1 MQIVP
6 KIWQVLIAKR
16 YLKNVERERE
26 KKIDLNKI
34 QTLNFLF
41 FKAKPFKLFFVA
53 MQGWVGISP
62 ILLQLLIQHSYL

>member
-1 MQIVP
+1 MAGIDSK
-6 KIWQVLIAKR
+6 KILEKCR
-16 YLKNVERERE
+16 EGER

-34 QTLNFLF
+34 QILNFLF